1 MRLSLTYTRDYILIA
16 NFIGM
21 ALIPF
26 VILTILN
33 LKLFRAIKVNK
44 IWFLSCPVTQ
54 GRRVAPFS
62 FYEAIESS

>member
-16 NFIGM
+16 NFVGM

-33 LKLFRAIKVNK
+33 LKLFRAIKVDT
-44 IWFLSCPVTQ
+44 IWILSCPVTQ
-54 GRRVAPFS
+54 GRRAAPFS
-62 FYEAIESS
+62 FYKAIGSS

>member
-33 LKLFRAIKVNK
+33 LKLFRAIKVNT
-44 IWFLSCPVTQ
+44 IWFLSA
-54 GRRVAPFS
+54 APFS
-62 FYEAIESS
+62 FYKAIESS